1 MSNLK
6 NRNTAREALE
16 ILLFCLDSPSPQ
28 VQAVAAL
35 MRPAIEDARRALAKP
50 ASRPADV
57 ILPDY
62 KLPCPFRSK
71 NPSPR
76 IEVWFADGEVVRVP
90 CPSLPNKPLNVGR
103 SLRVAVV
110 FYRSRRR
117 IQERLG
123 FADCEHRSIP
133 VAEMTIV
140 RCEDTGETFDAVACN
155 RHTSIERY
163 GDSMLAADRAKA
175 RRVAA

>member
-1 MSNLK
+1 MSNLQDRITTRK
-6 NRNTAREALE
+6 ALE
-16 ILLFCLDSPSPQ
+16 ALLFCLDSPSPA

-50 ASRPADV
+50 ASKPTDAV
-57 ILPDY
+57 LSDY
-62 KLPCPFRSK
+62 KLPSPFRSK

-90 CPSLPNKPLNVGR
+90 CPSLPGKPLNVGR
-103 SLRVAVV
+103 SLRVAIA

-123 FADCEHRSIP
+123 FADHEHRSIP
-133 VAEMTIV
+133 VADMTVV
-140 RCEDTGETFDAVACN
+140 RSLDTGENFDAAACN
-155 RHTSIERY
+155 RHTALERY
-163 GDSMLAADRAKA
+163 GDPILAADRAKA
-175 RRVAA
+175 LRAAA